1 MTRQPITDSTIDSAV
16 IENLSQRVAEQQA
29 EIESLTAK
37 LDAAKIELT
46 TRKERGGECHK
57 LLTAA
62 GIPDNHGQGKHLA
75 GRIQMLI
82 ARAEAAEAKLAT
94 VREALVQLTVTA
106 RALDDAAT
114 ILEEQYGQKELA
126 AVMRG
131 QVAKAEK
138 AEAKASSLTPK
149 ADHD

>member
-1 MTRQPITDSTIDSAV
+1 MVGLHMVGHLAMTIDDDTIDSAV

-82 ARAEAAEAKLAT
+82 ARAEAAEAKLST
-94 VREALVQLTVTA
+94 IREGLDEMDLVMAQS
-106 RALDDAAT
+106 
-114 ILEEQYGQKELA
+114 
-126 AVMRG
+126 G
-131 QVAKAEK
+131 QVSNVDIWLFNKV
-138 AEAKASSLTPK
+138 SSLRSLSTK
-149 ADHD
+149 GGRDE

>member
-1 MTRQPITDSTIDSAV
+1 MINDDTIDSAV

-82 ARAEAAEAKLAT
+82 ARAEAAEAKLST
-94 VREALVQLTVTA
+94 IREGLDEMDLVMAQS
-106 RALDDAAT
+106 
-114 ILEEQYGQKELA
+114 
-126 AVMRG
+126 G
-131 QVAKAEK
+131 QVSNVDIWLFNKV
-138 AEAKASSLTPK
+138 SSLRSLSTK
-149 ADHD
+149 GGRDE

>member
-82 ARAEAAEAKLAT
+82 ARAEAAEAKLST
-94 VREALVQLTVTA
+94 IREEAAKLCEDRPGTNLECAA
-106 RALDDAAT
+106 R
-114 ILEEQYGQKELA
+114 I
-126 AVMRG
+126 R
-131 QVAKAEK
+131 
-138 AEAKASSLTPK
+138 SLSTK
-149 ADHD
+149 GGRDE

>member
-82 ARAEAAEAKLAT
+82 ARAEAAEAKLST
-94 VREALVQLTVTA
+94 IREGLDEMDLVMAQS
-106 RALDDAAT
+106 
-114 ILEEQYGQKELA
+114 
-126 AVMRG
+126 G
-131 QVAKAEK
+131 QVSNVDIWLFNKV
-138 AEAKASSLTPK
+138 SSLRSLSTK
-149 ADHD
+149 GGRDE